1 MGKTSRSGEGVPADR
16 DLGDAE
22 QRDDDQVW
30 RVGLEHVAAG
40 VMLVA
45 VASGQLGGRAG
56 ALPDRVVRTADCRA
70 SHGVP

>member
-70 SHGVP
+70 NHGVP